1 MPNNLSLFIE
11 GRPAPQGS
19 KTSIGRG
26 RFKESSN
33 YLAPWRATIVDQLTD
48 DNGIPAL
55 RFAKDVP
62 VFVGLDFY
70 LDRPKYLKPE
80 VVKPYTKT
88 PDLDK
93 LCRAVLDALKIAG
106 VLHDDAQVDDLRATK
121 AYAEAHTSDTPYMQ
135 TGVYLYVGEH

>member
-1 MPNNLSLFIE
+1 MANNLSLFIE

-19 KTSIGRG
+19 KSPIGRG
-26 RFKESSN
+26 RFKESSD

-48 DNGIPAL
+48 DNGVPKI
-55 RFAKDVP
+55 RFDKNVP
-62 VFVGLDFY
+62 VHVSLDFF
-70 LDRPKYLKPE
+70 LDRPKYLKDQH
-80 VVKPYTKT
+80 KPYTKT

-121 AYAEAHTSDTPYMQ
+121 AYTDLDLNM
-135 TGVYLYVGEH
+135 TGVFLYLGAH

>member
-19 KTSIGRG
+19 KSPIGRG
-26 RFKESSN
+26 RFKESSD

-62 VFVGLDFY
+62 VFVSLDFY
-70 LDRPKYLKPE
+70 LDRPKYLKPDQH
-80 VVKPYTKT
+80 KPYTKT

-121 AYAEAHTSDTPYMQ
+121 AYANADAQ
-135 TGVYLYVGEH
+135 IDTGVYLYVGEH